1 MNRRT
6 ITGSRCKLL
15 FGQIVLIPGPKPPQL
30 LTAMVIDSSV
40 SAASCLV
47 LDVNRRLHA
56 VAHTS
61 VILSADRLRTVPLDR
76 DVLLSART
84 PPGSQLPGHSAAAAA
99 PAAVSAVRADAAS
112 TNAEAADE
120 AADEDRIVISPIPGA
135 AEAGMHADPASPTFD
150 TGADDDADMPLASGT
165 EPPRHD
171 DADGDAEE
179 ASQPVLPPDTPDIG
193 IVSD

>member
-40 SAASCLV
+40 SATSCLV
-47 LDVNRRLHA
+47 LDMNRRMHA

-76 DVLLSART
+76 DVLLSARA
-84 PPGSQLPGHSAAAAA
+84 PPGPQPLGRSAAANASVA
-99 PAAVSAVRADAAS
+99 PSAVRTDAAP
-112 TNAEAADE
+112 TNTEAADE
-120 AADEDRIVISPIPGA
+120 AADADRIVISPIPGA
-135 AEAGMHADPASPTFD
+135 EVGMHADPASPTFD
-150 TGADDDADMPLASGT
+150 TGADDDTDMPLASGA